1 VPLAAVVLLGVIQP
15 RLHLGAVSAART
27 GWESITA
34 AAGGGPG
41 LVA

>member
-1 VPLAAVVLLGVIQP
+1 LRPSSSLALSQP
-15 RLHLGAVSAART
+15 RLPLGTVSAART